1 MIEVTNAMKA
11 TLTMADGVTVDYT
24 PAAVLMVEDEQYL
37 VMRAEKGHLVQ
48 DDVLLLRIDHDEDG
62 TKLHIVEDR
71 RPFEHAI
78 EDSLGESKQI
88 H

>member
-1 MIEVTNAMKA
+1 MNEMIDSMKA
-11 TLTMADGVTVDYT
+11 TLTMADGVKVDYT

-37 VMRAEKGHLVQ
+37 VMRADQGQLVQ
-48 DDVLLLRIDHDEDG
+48 DDVLLLRIEHGEDG
-62 TKLHIVEDR
+62 TTLHIVEDK